1 MADGSVT
8 LDMSIDEK
16 GLNNAIKKL
25 NDTVKEF
32 VSRTTSGFKE
42 VDSELDE
49 LADSAKKLK
58 IEPTT
63 EGLEEAVKNLD
74 RLNATIDNQRYTLE
88 SYRKEYKKVVEEH
101 GDGSRQALK
110 LERQM
115 LELESSIDKNIKTS
129 DEYASVIG
137 DLEDKMSEGADT
149 ADRLQKKMDETG
161 ETSQSANQ
169 GMTAFG
175 HTVSELV
182 VSGVEMAV
190 GAIADL
196 LDKTRELRTEM
207 SFLEQNARTAGVSLE
222 TTSEAM
228 RNLNAITGE
237 TDSNVEAVSNLLA
250 AGFDDNSLQEA
261 VEALSGAVIQF
272 PDTMKIESLADS
284 LQETIAT
291 GEATGQFSEL
301 LGRLGI
307 NVDSYNKKIAH
318 MSEQSRANY
327 SVQLLQREGLA
338 QVNEQ
343 WRENNKTLVEAADA
357 EFEYNQTLAELGE
370 ILDPLRT
377 QVLQGINEALT
388 ENKDV
393 ISDIAGFIADFIGVA
408 VDVIGVLAQIPAPIY
423 IIIAVLG
430 IVIKLVTSFGSVF
443 GIAAKGAATGI
454 ASAAQA
460 LSKAAPAAMKA
471 GTSFGLLALE
481 IMGVV
486 LVIALLVSAIASL
499 VRAFKGV
506 PEEVNID
513 VNGDIPS
520 MDDLKNQLKS
530 KGYASGTASAASG
543 WAWVGENGPEL
554 VNFRGGERVMT
565 ANQSSAFRSTAG
577 SERTNYYVTYNNT
590 FKVDDIRTYQQIE
603 NKMKNQ
609 RITQRMGYIGG
620 QNK

>member
-32 VSRTTSGFKE
+32 VSRTTSGFKD

-49 LADSAKKLK
+49 LAASAKKLK

-74 RLNATIDNQRYTLE
+74 HLNATIDNQRYTLE

-115 LELESSIDKNIKTS
+115 LELESSINKNIKTS

-137 DLEDKMSEGADT
+137 DLEDKMSEGVDT

-190 GAIADL
+190 GAIVDL

-207 SFLEQNARTAGVSLE
+207 SFLEQSARTAGVSLE

-250 AGFDDNSLQEA
+250 AGFDDNSLLEA

-291 GEATGQFSEL
+291 GEATGQFAEL
-301 LGRLGI
+301 LRRLGI
-307 NVDSYNKKIAH
+307 NVDSYNKKIAN

-327 SVQLLQREGLA
+327 SVQLLHRQGLA
-338 QVNEQ
+338 EVNNQ

-357 EFEYNQTLAELGE
+357 EFEYNQALAELGE

-377 QVLQGINEALT
+377 QVLTGITEALT

-393 ISDIAGFIADFIGVA
+393 ISDIAEFIADFIGV
-408 VDVIGVLAQIPAPIY
+408 VINVIDVLMQVPAPIY

-443 GIAAKGAATGI
+443 GIAATGAAKGI
-454 ASAAQA
+454 ATAAQA
-460 LSKAAPAAMKA
+460 LAKAAPAAMKA

-513 VNGDIPS
+513 INGDIPS
-520 MDDLKNQLKS
+520 MDDLKSQLKS
-530 KGYASGTASAASG
+530 KGYASGTASAAPG
-543 WAWVGENGPEL
+543 YAWVGEDGPEL
-554 VNFRGGERVMT
+554 VKFSGGEQVLT
-565 ANQSSAFRSTAG
+565 ATQSMARRAVSSDPKTIIYQST
-577 SERTNYYVTYNNT
+577 TNV

-603 NKMKNQ
+603 KRMKQQ
-609 RITQRMGYIGG
+609 RLSQRMGYVGV
-620 QNK
+620 

>member
-32 VSRTTSGFKE
+32 VSRTTSGFRD

-49 LADSAKKLK
+49 LVASAKKLK

-149 ADRLQKKMDETG
+149 ANRLQKKMDETG

-182 VSGVEMAV
+182 VSGVQMAIS
-190 GAIADL
+190 AIGDL

-228 RNLNAITGE
+228 RQLNAITGE

-250 AGFDDNSLQEA
+250 AGFDDNSLLKA

-291 GEATGQFSEL
+291 GEATGQFAEL

-307 NVDSYNKKIAH
+307 NVDNYNKKIAN
-318 MSEQSRANY
+318 MSETARANY
-327 SVQLLQREGLA
+327 SVQLLQKNGLA
-338 QVNEQ
+338 EVNDQ

-357 EFEYNQTLAELGE
+357 EFEYNQALAELGE

-377 QVLQGINEALT
+377 QVLTGITEALT

-393 ISDIAGFIADFIGVA
+393 IEDIAEFTADFIGV
-408 VDVIGVLAQIPAPIY
+408 VINVIDVLMQVPAPIY

-430 IVIKLVTSFGSVF
+430 IVIKLVTSFGSAF
-443 GIAAKGAATGI
+443 GIAATGAAKGI
-454 ASAAQA
+454 ATATQA

-554 VNFRGGERVMT
+554 VNFRGGERVLT

-577 SERTNYYVTYNNT
+577 SERVNYYVTYNNT

-609 RITQRMGYIGG
+609 RITQRMGYVRG
-620 QNK
+620 

>member
-1 MADGSVT
+1 MPSDGSVT

-25 NDTVKEF
+25 NDTVKDF
-32 VSRTTSGFKE
+32 VSRTTSGFKD

-250 AGFDDNSLQEA
+250 AGFDDNSMLEA

-307 NVDSYNKKIAH
+307 NVDSYNKKIAN
-318 MSEQSRANY
+318 MSETSRANY
-327 SVQLLQREGLA
+327 SVQLLQRQGLA
-338 QVNEQ
+338 EVNDQ

-377 QVLQGINEALT
+377 QVLTGITEALT

-393 ISDIAGFIADFIGVA
+393 ISDIAEFIADFISV
-408 VDVIGVLAQIPAPIY
+408 VINVIDVLMQVPAPIY

-443 GIAAKGAATGI
+443 GIAATGAAKGI
-454 ASAAQA
+454 ATATQA

-520 MDDLKNQLKS
+520 MDDLKSQLKS
-530 KGYASGTASAASG
+530 KGYAKGTASAASG

-554 VNFRGGERVMT
+554 VNFRGGERVLT

-609 RITQRMGYIGG
+609 RITQRMGYVRG
-620 QNK
+620 

>member
-32 VSRTTSGFKE
+32 VSRTTSGFRD
-42 VDSELDE
+42 VDNELDK
-49 LADSAKKLK
+49 LVDSAKKLK

-190 GAIADL
+190 GAIVDL

-228 RNLNAITGE
+228 RQLNAITGE

-250 AGFDDNSLQEA
+250 AGFDDNSLQDA
-261 VEALSGAVIQF
+261 VEALSGAVISF

-307 NVDSYNKKIAH
+307 NVDNYNKKIAN
-318 MSEQSRANY
+318 MSETSRANY
-327 SVQLLQREGLA
+327 SVQLLQRQGLA
-338 QVNEQ
+338 EVNDQ
-343 WRENNKTLVEAADA
+343 WRENNKTLIEAADA
-357 EFEYNQTLAELGE
+357 EFEYNQALAELGE

-377 QVLQGINEALT
+377 QVLTGITEALT

-393 ISDIAGFIADFIGVA
+393 IEDIAGFIADFIGV
-408 VDVIGVLAQIPAPIY
+408 VINVIDVLMQVPAPIY

-443 GIAAKGAATGI
+443 GIAATGAAKGI
-454 ASAAQA
+454 ATAAQA
-460 LSKAAPAAMKA
+460 LAKAAPAAMKA

-520 MDDLKNQLKS
+520 MDDLKSQLKS

-554 VNFRGGERVMT
+554 VNFRGGERVLT

-577 SERTNYYVTYNNT
+577 SERANYYVTYNNT

-609 RITQRMGYIGG
+609 RITQRMGYVRG
-620 QNK
+620 

>member
-1 MADGSVT
+1 MPSDGSVT

-25 NDTVKEF
+25 NDTVKDF
-32 VSRTTSGFKE
+32 VSRTTSGFKD

-137 DLEDKMSEGADT
+137 DLEDKMAEGADT
-149 ADRLQKKMDETG
+149 ADRLQQKMNETG
-161 ETSQSANQ
+161 ETSQSANT

-301 LGRLGI
+301 LGRLGV
-307 NVDSYNKKIAH
+307 NVDNYNKKIAH

-338 QVNEQ
+338 EVNEQ
-343 WRENNKTLVEAADA
+343 WRENNQSLIEAANA
-357 EFEYNQTLAELGE
+357 EWEYNQTLAELGE

-377 QVLQGINEALT
+377 EVLQGINEALT
-388 ENKDV
+388 ENEDT
-393 ISDIAGFIADFIGVA
+393 IADIAEFITGFISVL
-408 VDVIGVLAQIPAPIY
+408 VDVIGILAQVPAPIY

-443 GIAAKGAATGI
+443 GIAATGAAKGI
-454 ASAAQA
+454 ATATQA
-460 LSKAAPAAMKA
+460 LAKAAPAAMKA

-520 MDDLKNQLKS
+520 MDDLKSQLKS
-530 KGYASGTASAASG
+530 KGYASGTASAESG

-609 RITQRMGYIGG
+609 RITQRMGYVRG
-620 QNK
+620 

>member
-32 VSRTTSGFKE
+32 VSRTTSGFKD
-42 VDSELDE
+42 VDDELDE
-49 LADSAKKLK
+49 LVASAKKLK

-149 ADRLQKKMDETG
+149 ADRLQQKMNETG
-161 ETSQSANQ
+161 ETSQSANT

-190 GAIADL
+190 GAIVDL

-250 AGFDDNSLQEA
+250 AGFDDNSLLEA

-307 NVDSYNKKIAH
+307 NVDSYNKKIAN
-318 MSEQSRANY
+318 MSETSRANY
-327 SVQLLQREGLA
+327 SVQLLQRQGLA
-338 QVNEQ
+338 EVNDQ

-377 QVLQGINEALT
+377 QVLTGITEALT

-393 ISDIAGFIADFIGVA
+393 ISDISEFIADFIGV
-408 VDVIGVLAQIPAPIY
+408 VINVIDVLMQVPAPIY

-443 GIAAKGAATGI
+443 GIAATGAAKGI
-454 ASAAQA
+454 ATATQA

-520 MDDLKNQLKS
+520 MDDLKSQLKS

-554 VNFRGGERVMT
+554 VNFRGGERVLT

-609 RITQRMGYIGG
+609 RITQRMGYVRG
-620 QNK
+620 

>member
-32 VSRTTSGFKE
+32 VSRTTSGFKD

-149 ADRLQKKMDETG
+149 ADRLQKKMNETG

-190 GAIADL
+190 GAIVDL

-228 RNLNAITGE
+228 RSLNAITGE

-261 VEALSGAVIQF
+261 VEALSGAVISF

-307 NVDSYNKKIAH
+307 NVDSYNKKIAN
-318 MSEQSRANY
+318 MSETSRANY
-327 SVQLLQREGLA
+327 SVQLLQRQGLA
-338 QVNEQ
+338 EVNEQ
-343 WRENNKTLVEAADA
+343 WRENNQSLIEAADA
-357 EFEYNQTLAELGE
+357 EWEYNQTLAELGE

-377 QVLQGINEALT
+377 EVLQGINEALT
-388 ENKDV
+388 ENKDT
-393 ISDIAGFIADFIGVA
+393 IADIAEFITGFISVL
-408 VDVIGVLAQIPAPIY
+408 VDVIGILAQVPAPIY

-443 GIAAKGAATGI
+443 GIAATGAAKGI
-454 ASAAQA
+454 ATATQA

-520 MDDLKNQLKS
+520 MDDLKSQLKS

-554 VNFRGGERVMT
+554 VNFRGGERVLT

-590 FKVDDIRTYQQIE
+590 FKVEDIRTYQQIE

-609 RITQRMGYIGG
+609 RITQRMGYVRG
-620 QNK
+620 

>member
-32 VSRTTSGFKE
+32 VSRTTSGFRD

-49 LADSAKKLK
+49 LVASAKKLK

-190 GAIADL
+190 GAIVDL

-228 RNLNAITGE
+228 RQLNAITGE

-250 AGFDDNSLQEA
+250 AGFDDNSLQDA
-261 VEALSGAVIQF
+261 VEALSGAVISF

-291 GEATGQFSEL
+291 GEATGQFAEL

-307 NVDSYNKKIAH
+307 NVDNYNKKIAN
-318 MSEQSRANY
+318 MSETSRANY
-327 SVQLLQREGLA
+327 SVQLLQRQGLA
-338 QVNEQ
+338 EVNDQ

-357 EFEYNQTLAELGE
+357 EFEYNKTLAELGE

-377 QVLQGINEALT
+377 QVLTGITEALT

-393 ISDIAGFIADFIGVA
+393 ISDIAEFTADFIGV
-408 VDVIGVLAQIPAPIY
+408 VINVIDVLMQVPAPIY

-443 GIAAKGAATGI
+443 GIAATGAAKGI
-454 ASAAQA
+454 ATAAQA
-460 LSKAAPAAMKA
+460 LAKAAPAAMKA

-554 VNFRGGERVMT
+554 VNFRGGERVLT

-609 RITQRMGYIGG
+609 RITQRMGYVRG
-620 QNK
+620 

>member
-25 NDTVKEF
+25 NDTVKDF
-32 VSRTTSGFKE
+32 VSRTTSGFKD
-42 VDSELDE
+42 VDDELDE
-49 LADSAKKLK
+49 LVASAKKLK

-161 ETSQSANQ
+161 ETSQSANT

-190 GAIADL
+190 GAIVDL

-207 SFLEQNARTAGVSLE
+207 SFLEQNSRTAGVSLE

-261 VEALSGAVIQF
+261 VEALSGAVISF

-307 NVDSYNKKIAH
+307 NVDSYNKKIAN
-318 MSEQSRANY
+318 MSETSRANY
-327 SVQLLQREGLA
+327 SVQLLQRQGLA
-338 QVNEQ
+338 EVNDQ
-343 WRENNKTLVEAADA
+343 WRENNKTLVDAANA

-377 QVLQGINEALT
+377 QVLTGINEALT

-393 ISDIAGFIADFIGVA
+393 IEDIAGFIADFIGVS

-443 GIAAKGAATGI
+443 GIAATGAAKGI
-454 ASAAQA
+454 ATAAQA
-460 LSKAAPAAMKA
+460 LAKAAPAAMKA

-520 MDDLKNQLKS
+520 MDDLKSQLKS

-609 RITQRMGYIGG
+609 RITQRMGYIRG
-620 QNK
+620 

>member
-32 VSRTTSGFKE
+32 VSRTTSGFKD

-190 GAIADL
+190 GAIVDL

-250 AGFDDNSLQEA
+250 AGFDDNSLLEA

-307 NVDSYNKKIAH
+307 NVDSYNKKIAN
-318 MSEQSRANY
+318 MSETSRANY
-327 SVQLLQREGLA
+327 SVQLLQRNGLA
-338 QVNEQ
+338 EVNEQ

-377 QVLQGINEALT
+377 QVLTGINEALT

-393 ISDIAGFIADFIGVA
+393 ISDISGFIADFIGIV

-430 IVIKLVTSFGSVF
+430 IVIKLVGSFGSVF

-554 VNFRGGERVMT
+554 VNFRGGERVLT

-609 RITQRMGYIGG
+609 RITQRMGYVRG
-620 QNK
+620 

>member
-32 VSRTTSGFKE
+32 VSRTTSGFRD

-49 LADSAKKLK
+49 LVDSAKKLK

-149 ADRLQKKMDETG
+149 ANRLQKKMDETG

-250 AGFDDNSLQEA
+250 AGFDDNSLQDA
-261 VEALSGAVIQF
+261 VEALSGAVISF

-291 GEATGQFSEL
+291 GEATGQFAEL

-307 NVDSYNKKIAH
+307 NVDNYNKKIAN
-318 MSEQSRANY
+318 MSETSRANY
-327 SVQLLQREGLA
+327 SVQLLQRQGLA
-338 QVNEQ
+338 EVNDQ

-357 EFEYNQTLAELGE
+357 EFEYNQALAELGE

-377 QVLQGINEALT
+377 QVLTGITEALT

-393 ISDIAGFIADFIGVA
+393 IADIAEFIVDFIGV
-408 VDVIGVLAQIPAPIY
+408 VINVIDVLMQVPAPIY

-443 GIAAKGAATGI
+443 GIAATGAAKGI
-454 ASAAQA
+454 ATAAQA
-460 LSKAAPAAMKA
+460 LAKAAPAAMKA

-554 VNFRGGERVMT
+554 VNFRGGERVLT

-609 RITQRMGYIGG
+609 RITQRMGYVRG
-620 QNK
+620 

>member
-32 VSRTTSGFKE
+32 VSRTTSGFKD

-137 DLEDKMSEGADT
+137 DLEDKMAEGADT
-149 ADRLQKKMDETG
+149 ADRLQQKMNETG
-161 ETSQSANQ
+161 ETSQSANR

-182 VSGVEMAV
+182 VSGVQMAIS
-190 GAIADL
+190 AIGDL

-207 SFLEQNARTAGVSLE
+207 SFLEQNARTAGVSIE

-228 RNLNAITGE
+228 RQLNAITGE

-250 AGFDDNSLQEA
+250 AGFDDNSLQDA
-261 VEALSGAVIQF
+261 VEALSGAVISF

-291 GEATGQFSEL
+291 GEATGQFAEL

-307 NVDSYNKKIAH
+307 NVDNYNKKIAH

-327 SVQLLQREGLA
+327 SVQLLQRQGLA
-338 QVNEQ
+338 EVNDQ
-343 WRENNKTLVEAADA
+343 WRENNKTLVEASDA
-357 EFEYNQTLAELGE
+357 EFEYNQALAELGE

-377 QVLQGINEALT
+377 QVLTGITEALT

-393 ISDIAGFIADFIGVA
+393 IEDTAGFIADFIGV
-408 VDVIGVLAQIPAPIY
+408 VINVIDVLMQVPAPIY

-443 GIAAKGAATGI
+443 GIAATGAAKGI
-454 ASAAQA
+454 ATATQA

-554 VNFRGGERVMT
+554 VNFRGGERVLT

-577 SERTNYYVTYNNT
+577 SERVNYYVTYNNT

-609 RITQRMGYIGG
+609 RITQRMGYVRG
-620 QNK
+620 

>member
-32 VSRTTSGFKE
+32 VSRTTSGLKD

-161 ETSQSANQ
+161 ETSQSANS

-250 AGFDDNSLQEA
+250 AGFDDNSLLEA

-343 WRENNKTLVEAADA
+343 WRENNQTLVDAANA

-377 QVLQGINEALT
+377 QVLTGINEALT

-393 ISDIAGFIADFIGVA
+393 ISDIAGFIADFIGIV

-430 IVIKLVTSFGSVF
+430 IVIKLVGSFGSVF

-520 MDDLKNQLKS
+520 MDDLKSQLKS

>member
-1 MADGSVT
+1 MPADGSVT

-32 VSRTTSGFKE
+32 VSRTTSGFRD

-49 LADSAKKLK
+49 LVASAKKLK

-190 GAIADL
+190 GAIVDL

-207 SFLEQNARTAGVSLE
+207 SFLEQNARTAGVSIE

-228 RNLNAITGE
+228 RQLNAITGE

-250 AGFDDNSLQEA
+250 AGFDDNSLQDA
-261 VEALSGAVIQF
+261 VEALSGAVISF

-291 GEATGQFSEL
+291 GEATGQFAEL

-307 NVDSYNKKIAH
+307 NVDNYNKKIAN
-318 MSEQSRANY
+318 MSETSRANY
-327 SVQLLQREGLA
+327 SIQLLQRQGLA
-338 QVNEQ
+338 EVNDQ

-357 EFEYNQTLAELGE
+357 EFEYNQALAELGE

-377 QVLQGINEALT
+377 QVLTGITEALT

-393 ISDIAGFIADFIGVA
+393 IEDIAGFIADFIGVIIN
-408 VDVIGVLAQIPAPIY
+408 VIDVLMQVPAPIY

-443 GIAAKGAATGI
+443 GIAATGAAKGI
-454 ASAAQA
+454 ATAAQA
-460 LSKAAPAAMKA
+460 LAKAAPAAMKA

-554 VNFRGGERVMT
+554 VNFRGGERVLT

-609 RITQRMGYIGG
+609 RITQRMGYVGG
-620 QNK
+620 

>member
-32 VSRTTSGFKE
+32 VSRTTSGFKD

-161 ETSQSANQ
+161 ETSQSANT

-190 GAIADL
+190 GAIVDL

-250 AGFDDNSLQEA
+250 AGFDDNSLLEA

-307 NVDSYNKKIAH
+307 NVDSYNKKIAN
-318 MSEQSRANY
+318 MSETSRANY
-327 SVQLLQREGLA
+327 SVQLLQRQGLA
-338 QVNEQ
+338 EVNDQ

-377 QVLQGINEALT
+377 QVLTGITEALT

-393 ISDIAGFIADFIGVA
+393 ISDIAGFIADFIDIV

-430 IVIKLVTSFGSVF
+430 IVIKLVGSFGSVF

-520 MDDLKNQLKS
+520 MDDLKSQLKS

-554 VNFRGGERVMT
+554 VNFRGGERVLT

-590 FKVDDIRTYQQIE
+590 FKVDDIRTYQRIE

-609 RITQRMGYIGG
+609 RITQRMGYVRG
-620 QNK
+620 

>member
-8 LDMSIDEK
+8 LDMSIDEN

-32 VSRTTSGFKE
+32 VSRTTSGFKD

-149 ADRLQKKMDETG
+149 ADRLQKKMNETG

-250 AGFDDNSLQEA
+250 AGFDDNSLLEA

-307 NVDSYNKKIAH
+307 NVDSYNKKIAN
-318 MSEQSRANY
+318 MSETSRANY
-327 SVQLLQREGLA
+327 SVQLLQRQGLA
-338 QVNEQ
+338 EVNDQ

-377 QVLQGINEALT
+377 QVLTGITEALT

-393 ISDIAGFIADFIGVA
+393 ISDIAEFIADFIGV
-408 VDVIGVLAQIPAPIY
+408 VINVIDVLMQVPAPIY

-443 GIAAKGAATGI
+443 GIAATGAAKGI
-454 ASAAQA
+454 ATATQA

-543 WAWVGENGPEL
+543 WAWIGENGPEL
-554 VNFRGGERVMT
+554 VNFRGGERVLT

-603 NKMKNQ
+603 SKMKNQ
-609 RITQRMGYIGG
+609 RITQRMGYVRG
-620 QNK
+620 

>member
-32 VSRTTSGFKE
+32 VSRTTSGFKD

-49 LADSAKKLK
+49 LAASAKKLK

-63 EGLEEAVKNLD
+63 EGLEEAIKNLD

-190 GAIADL
+190 GAIVDL

-250 AGFDDNSLQEA
+250 AGFDDNSLQDA
-261 VEALSGAVIQF
+261 VEALSGAVISF

-291 GEATGQFSEL
+291 GEATGQFAEL

-307 NVDSYNKKIAH
+307 NVDNYNKKIAN
-318 MSEQSRANY
+318 MSETSRANY
-327 SVQLLQREGLA
+327 SVQLLQRQGLA
-338 QVNEQ
+338 EVNDQ
-343 WRENNKTLVEAADA
+343 WRENNKTLVDAANA

-377 QVLQGINEALT
+377 QVLTGITEALT

-393 ISDIAGFIADFIGVA
+393 IADIAEFSADFIGV
-408 VDVIGVLAQIPAPIY
+408 VINVIDVLMQVPAPIY

-443 GIAAKGAATGI
+443 GIAATGAAKGI
-454 ASAAQA
+454 ATAAQA
-460 LSKAAPAAMKA
+460 LAKAAPAAMKA

-554 VNFRGGERVMT
+554 VNFRGGERVLT

-577 SERTNYYVTYNNT
+577 SERVNYYVTYNNT

-609 RITQRMGYIGG
+609 RITQRMGYVGG
-620 QNK
+620 

>member
-25 NDTVKEF
+25 NDIVKDF
-32 VSRTTSGFKE
+32 VSRTTSGFKD

-161 ETSQSANQ
+161 ETSQSANS

-190 GAIADL
+190 GAIVDL

-207 SFLEQNARTAGVSLE
+207 SFLEQNARTAGVSLK

-250 AGFDDNSLQEA
+250 AGFDDNSLLEA

-307 NVDSYNKKIAH
+307 NVDRYNKKIAN
-318 MSEQSRANY
+318 MSETSRANY

-338 QVNEQ
+338 QVNDQ

-377 QVLQGINEALT
+377 QVLTGITEALT

-393 ISDIAGFIADFIGVA
+393 ISDIAEVIADSIGV
-408 VDVIGVLAQIPAPIY
+408 VINVIDVLMQVPAPIY

-443 GIAAKGAATGI
+443 GIAATGAAKGI
-454 ASAAQA
+454 ATATQA
-460 LSKAAPAAMKA
+460 LAKAAPAAMKA

-520 MDDLKNQLKS
+520 MDDLKSQLKS

-554 VNFRGGERVMT
+554 VNFRGGERVLT

-609 RITQRMGYIGG
+609 RITQRMGYVRG
-620 QNK
+620 

>member
-32 VSRTTSGFKE
+32 VSRTTSGFKD

-161 ETSQSANQ
+161 ETSQSANT

-250 AGFDDNSLQEA
+250 AGFDDNSLLEA

-307 NVDSYNKKIAH
+307 NVDSYNKKIAN
-318 MSEQSRANY
+318 MSETSRANY
-327 SVQLLQREGLA
+327 SVQLLQRQGLA
-338 QVNEQ
+338 EVNDQ

-377 QVLQGINEALT
+377 QVLTGITEALT

-393 ISDIAGFIADFIGVA
+393 ISDIAEFIADFVGVA
-408 VDVIGVLAQIPAPIY
+408 INVIDVLMQVPAPIY

-443 GIAAKGAATGI
+443 GIAATGAAKGI
-454 ASAAQA
+454 ATATQA
-460 LSKAAPAAMKA
+460 LAKAAPAAMKA

-520 MDDLKNQLKS
+520 MDDLKSQLKS

-554 VNFRGGERVMT
+554 VNFRGGERVLT

-603 NKMKNQ
+603 SKMKNQ
-609 RITQRMGYIGG
+609 RITQRMGYVRG
-620 QNK
+620 

>member
-32 VSRTTSGFKE
+32 VSKTTSGFKD

-49 LADSAKKLK
+49 LAASAKKLK

-190 GAIADL
+190 GAIVDL

-250 AGFDDNSLQEA
+250 AGFDDNSLQDA
-261 VEALSGAVIQF
+261 VEALSGAVISF

-291 GEATGQFSEL
+291 GEATGQFAEL

-307 NVDSYNKKIAH
+307 NVDNYNKKIAN
-318 MSEQSRANY
+318 MSETSRANY
-327 SVQLLQREGLA
+327 SVQLLQRQGLA
-338 QVNEQ
+338 EVNDQ

-357 EFEYNQTLAELGE
+357 EFEYNQALAELGE

-377 QVLQGINEALT
+377 QVLTGITEALT

-393 ISDIAGFIADFIGVA
+393 IADIAEFIADFIGV
-408 VDVIGVLAQIPAPIY
+408 VINVIDVLMQVPAPIY

-443 GIAAKGAATGI
+443 GIAATGAAKGI
-454 ASAAQA
+454 ATAAQA
-460 LSKAAPAAMKA
+460 LAKAAPAAMKA

-520 MDDLKNQLKS
+520 MDDLKSQLKS

-554 VNFRGGERVMT
+554 VNFRGGERVLT

-603 NKMKNQ
+603 SKMKNQ
-609 RITQRMGYIGG
+609 RITQRMGYVRE
-620 QNK
+620 